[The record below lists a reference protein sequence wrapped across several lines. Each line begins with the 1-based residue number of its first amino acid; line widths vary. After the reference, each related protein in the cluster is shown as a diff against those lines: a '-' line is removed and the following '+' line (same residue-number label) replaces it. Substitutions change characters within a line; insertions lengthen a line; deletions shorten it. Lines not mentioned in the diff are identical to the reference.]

1 MNQGPYDIGVI
12 DLADGVNR
20 IDLGAILIAALD
32 GVDVQVQVD
41 EQTGAVSSVTLASG
55 DAAVQ
60 VQPFAAPRTASLWED
75 IRGQIRDSIGQ
86 SGGLVEEAS
95 GSFGQEL
102 RAQVNPGDG
111 STGLQPARFVGV
123 DGPRWFLR
131 AIFLGSAARPGP
143 SAERLESAV
152 RSLVVVRGHEAL
164 PVGTPLP
171 LQLPHM
177 DEPASATE
185 KPFPSPF
192 TRGPEITEI
201 R

>member
-1 MNQGPYDIGVI
+1 
-12 DLADGVNR
+12 
-20 IDLGAILIAALD
+20 
-32 GVDVQVQVD
+32 
-41 EQTGAVSSVTLASG
+41 
-55 DAAVQ
+55 
-60 VQPFAAPRTASLWED
+60 
-75 IRGQIRDSIGQ
+75 
-86 SGGLVEEAS
+86 
-95 GSFGQEL
+95 
-102 RAQVNPGDG
+102 
-111 STGLQPARFVGV
+111 
-123 DGPRWFLR
+123 
-131 AIFLGSAARPGP
+131 LGSAARPGP

-171 LQLPHM
+171 LRLPHM